1 MSILKQIMNGDF
13 FRRDEVK
20 AQYPMVV
27 LVAILLFLYI
37 LIGFAAGKQQ
47 RQLTDIR
54 REVRELK
61 FEYLTISA
69 QLVETTRQS
78 NVASELKRR
87 GSKLEPNI
95 TPVTRIK

>member
-13 FRRDEVK
+13 FRREEVK
-20 AQYPMVV
+20 AQYPMAV

-47 RQLTDIR
+47 RHLTDLR

-78 NVASELKRR
+78 NVAAELKRR
-87 GSKLEPNI
+87 GSKLEPNKE
-95 TPVTRIK
+95 PVIRIK